1 MEKKKSLFH
10 TNVDLLNGPIFK
22 ALVIFA
28 VPLFISNVFQQLY
41 NTVDTMIVGN
51 YLGDS
56 SLAAIGACTAI
67 YDLLVGFALGIGNGL
82 SIVTARSYGSGNHEL
97 LKKSVASSIVI
108 GIVSSL
114 IITIIG
120 TLCLYPLLQVLNTP
134 IQIIKEAYSY
144 ISIITLFIIVMF
156 AYNLCAGLMRAIGNS
171 FMPLIFLVV
180 SSCCNIVLDIF
191 FITQLNMGV
200 KGAAIATV
208 ISQGVSVILCII
220 YMLKKI
226 KLLIPEKKHFVYD
239 KELYKEMLGQGL
251 SMGFMSSIVSCGSV
265 ILQYGINSL
274 DTLIIAGHTVARKIY
289 MFFNMPFTSMGMA
302 ISTYVSQNKGANKSK
317 RIRDGMKIA
326 YIYDVIMAA
335 IITIILIFGARP
347 LVQFISGSKETVVLD
362 NATTYLL
369 VVGPFYAV
377 LGILM
382 QTRNALQGLGQK
394 MLPLVSSIIE
404 LIGKI
409 VFVVIFIPH
418 FQYMAV
424 IFCEPVIW
432 VVMTIYLVICLYIN
446 PVMKETKNQQ

>member
-220 YMLKKI
+220 YMLKKT

-432 VVMTIYLVICLYIN
+432 VIMTIYLVICLYIN
-446 PVMKETKNQQ
+446 PVMKEAKNL

>member
-108 GIVSSL
+108 GIISSL

-220 YMLKKI
+220 YMLKKT

-446 PVMKETKNQQ
+446 PVMKEAKNL

>member
-220 YMLKKI
+220 YMLKKT

-347 LVQFISGSKETVVLD
+347 LVQFISGSKETVILD

-432 VVMTIYLVICLYIN
+432 VIMTIYLVICLYIN
-446 PVMKETKNQQ
+446 PVMKEAKNL

>member
-108 GIVSSL
+108 GIISSL

-220 YMLKKI
+220 YMLKKT

-432 VVMTIYLVICLYIN
+432 VIMTIYLVICLYIN
-446 PVMKETKNQQ
+446 PVMKEAKNL

>member
-220 YMLKKI
+220 YMLKKT

-446 PVMKETKNQQ
+446 PVMKEAKNQ

>member
-220 YMLKKI
+220 YMLKKT

-432 VVMTIYLVICLYIN
+432 VIMTIYLVICLYIN
-446 PVMKETKNQQ
+446 PVMKEAKNQ

>member
-108 GIVSSL
+108 GIISSL

-220 YMLKKI
+220 YMLKKT

-347 LVQFISGSKETVVLD
+347 LVQFISGSKETVILD

-432 VVMTIYLVICLYIN
+432 VIMTIYLVICLYIN
-446 PVMKETKNQQ
+446 PVMKEAKNL

>member
-108 GIVSSL
+108 GIISSL

-220 YMLKKI
+220 YMLKKT

-432 VVMTIYLVICLYIN
+432 VIMTIYLVICLYIN
-446 PVMKETKNQQ
+446 PVMKEAKNQ